1 MKKDEMMKDRP
12 FYVGMVAT
20 LNSIRPLCHIASAI
34 TSIMFIVVW
43 IMGQDWAEPFLRF
56 TGIWSYL
63 IVGAVGTAAVAYLE
77 ARISKLVDI
86 MGHVIATGH
95 SRRVTIGVII
105 IAAPFIALT
114 ASTSFVGSSE
124 AAMESADAF
133 HQSKSK
139 EIAGSLKQTDFQTH
153 TNREKGY
160 LQQRELQRV
169 NITEKHDAKLKTL
182 IVKNTA
188 RFDKAKTEPW
198 HKKKLSEKN
207 QADSSRIKTE
217 EIVALEIFDKE
228 TAKGLKEIEER
239 HSKIES
245 AAAAATSGLIKLGTD
260 NVVQKVDR
268 LKWIGWFFGLIT
280 MIAVFVS
287 IGAAILVHYVSEVCK
302 IKKEEIAAVKK

>member
-1 MKKDEMMKDRP
+1 MKKEEMMKDRP
-12 FYVGMVAT
+12 FYVGMAAT

-34 TSIMFIVVW
+34 TSIMFVVVW
-43 IMGQDWAEPFLRF
+43 VMGQDWAEPFLKF

-63 IVGAVGTAAVAYLE
+63 IVGAIGTAAVAYLE
-77 ARISKLVDI
+77 ARISKLVDV
-86 MGHVIATGH
+86 MGHLIATGH
-95 SRRVTIGVII
+95 SRRITIGVII
-105 IAAPFIALT
+105 VAAPFIALT

-133 HQSKSK
+133 HETKSK
-139 EIAGSLKQTDFQTH
+139 EIAGALKQTDFQVH
-153 TNREKGY
+153 SNREKGY
-160 LQQRELQRV
+160 IQQRELQRV
-169 NITEKHDAKLKTL
+169 NISEKYDAKLKAL
-182 IVKNTA
+182 IIKNIA

-207 QADSSRIKTE
+207 AADSSSIKSQEMQAIET
-217 EIVALEIFDKE
+217 FDKE
-228 TAKGLKEIEER
+228 TEKGVKEIQDR

-245 AAAAATSGLIKLGTD
+245 AAALATSGLIKLGTA

-287 IGAAILVHYVSEVCK
+287 IGASILVHYVSEVCK
-302 IKKEEIAAVKK
+302 IKKEEIASVKK

>member
-1 MKKDEMMKDRP
+1 MMKDRP

-34 TSIMFIVVW
+34 TSIMFVVVW
-43 IMGQDWAEPFLRF
+43 VMGQDWAEPFLKF

-63 IVGAVGTAAVAYLE
+63 IVGAIGTAAVAYLE

-133 HQSKSK
+133 HETKTK
-139 EIAGSLKQTDFQTH
+139 EITGSISQNDFKVH
-153 TNREKGY
+153 SDREKSY
-160 LQQRELQRV
+160 IQQRELQRST
-169 NITEKHDAKLKTL
+169 ISEKYDAKLKGL
-182 IVKNTA
+182 IVKNMA
-188 RFDKAKTEPW
+188 RFDKAKTEAW

-207 QADSSRIKTE
+207 QADSASVKSQ
-217 EIVALEIFDKE
+217 EIAALETFDKE
-228 TAKGLKEIEER
+228 TANGIKQIETR
-239 HSKIES
+239 HSKIED
-245 AAAAATSGLIKLGTD
+245 AAAKTKEVLIELGTT